1 MRISREL
8 EITLNLAMSEARR
21 RRHEF
26 LCIEHVLYALLHES
40 DVGDIIRH
48 CGGDVHDLKH
58 ALERFFAEKLD
69 MLPEGVEIAPQQTL
83 GFQRVIQR
91 AAAHVQSAGK
101 DEILGRNV
109 LVAIFREP
117 DSHAAYLLEQQGI
130 TRLDVVSYVSHG
142 VSKIAEEPAPGE
154 RSDSEADD
162 DAGEEGRGRPK
173 KDPLALFAVD
183 LVARAAAGKID
194 PLIGREQELA
204 RTARV
209 LCRRRKNN
217 PVFVGEAGVG
227 KTALAEGLALQIQ
240 QGNVPAALKDAK
252 VYALDMGALLAGTR
266 FRGDFEERLK
276 GVIAALRR
284 QPGAILFIDEIHTV
298 VGAGATSGGSLD
310 ASSIL
315 KPVLA
320 SGELRCIGATT
331 YHDYKS
337 YFERD
342 RALARRFQK
351 IEVPEPTTDETHEI
365 LKGLKTHYESHHGV
379 TYTRGALRAAAELS
393 ARHINDRH
401 LPDKAIDVIDEA
413 GAIVQM
419 QPAGQR
425 KKTVRTKDIEQ
436 VVASIAKIPPR
447 SVSVSDRERLETL
460 ERDLKLSVFGQD
472 EAITTLAA
480 AIKLARAGLG
490 HPEKPVG
497 SFLFAGPTG
506 VGKTEVAKQLAS
518 VLGIGFLRFDMSEYM
533 EAHTVSRLIGA
544 PPGYVGFDQGGLLT
558 DAIRKTP
565 HAVLLLDEIEKA
577 HPNLFNILLQVMDH
591 ATLTDNNGRQADF
604 RSIILIM
611 TTNAG
616 AQEMAATAIGFGGRS
631 NADKGGKA
639 IERLFNPEFR
649 NRLDA
654 MIAFASLSPP
664 VIERVVDK
672 FILELDALLN
682 EKRVFLQLTP
692 AARRYLAEKGYAPTF
707 GARPMARLIQT
718 EIKRVLADEILFGR
732 LRDGGKVE
740 IDAPDGALVFRY
752 AVDADRPGAP
762 AVDATGIADAGETPA
777 GARGDSGPDAPGSGD
792 G

>member
-8 EITLNLAMSEARR
+8 EMTLNLAVTEARR

-26 LCIEHVLYALLHES
+26 LCIEHVLYALLHDA
-40 DVGDIIRH
+40 DVVEIIRQ
-48 CGGDVHDLKH
+48 CGGDVPDLKQS
-58 ALERFFAEKLD
+58 LERFFAEKLET
-69 MLPEGVEIAPQQTL
+69 LPDDSTATPQQTL

-117 DSHAAYLLEQQGI
+117 DCHAAYLLEQQSI
-130 TRLDVVSYVSHG
+130 TRLDVVSYISHG
-142 VSKIAEEPAPGE
+142 ISKIAEEPAGVAE
-154 RSDSEADD
+154 RDESEADED
-162 DAGEEGRGRPK
+162 EDEPRAR
-173 KDPLALFAVD
+173 KDPLTTFAVD

-194 PLIGREQELA
+194 PLIGRDAELA

-227 KTALAEGLALQIQ
+227 KTALAEGLALQIHE
-240 QGNVPAALKDAK
+240 GRVPESLRGAR

-266 FRGDFEERLK
+266 FRGDFEQRLK
-276 GVIAALRR
+276 AVLAALRK

-310 ASSIL
+310 ASNIL
-315 KPVLA
+315 KPALA

-337 YFERD
+337 HFERD

-351 IEVPEPTTDETHEI
+351 IEVSEPSTEEAHEI
-365 LKGLKTHYESHHGV
+365 LKGLKTHYETHHGV
-379 TYTRGALRAAAELS
+379 TYTRAALRAAAELS
-393 ARHINDRH
+393 AKHINDRH

-413 GAIVQM
+413 GAVVQM
-419 QPAGQR
+419 QPIATR
-425 KKTVRTKDIEQ
+425 DRVVRVKDIEQ
-436 VVASIAKIPPR
+436 IVASIAKIPPR

-472 EAITTLAA
+472 EAITTLAS
-480 AIKLARAGLG
+480 AIKLGRAGLG

-518 VLGIGFLRFDMSEYM
+518 VLGIGFLRYDMSEYM

-604 RSIILIM
+604 RNIILIM

-616 AQEMAATAIGFGGRS
+616 AQEMAAAAIGFGGRS
-631 NADKGGKA
+631 NAEKGAKA
-639 IERLFNPEFR
+639 IERLFSPEFR

-654 MIAFASLSPP
+654 TIAFGTLSPP
-664 VIERVVDK
+664 VIERIVDK
-672 FILELDALLN
+672 FILELDAQLN
-682 EKRVFLQLTP
+682 EKRVFIQLTP
-692 AARRYLAEKGYAPTF
+692 AARAYLAEKGYDPTF
-707 GARPMARLIQT
+707 GARPMARLIQI

-732 LRDGGKVE
+732 LRDGGRVE
-740 IDAPDGALVFRY
+740 IDAVDGALAFAYTAAEPSAARP
-752 AVDADRPGAP
+752 ASEDPDEIEPAEAD
-762 AVDATGIADAGETPA
+762 
-777 GARGDSGPDAPGSGD
+777 PGSGED
-792 G
+792 PVER

>member
-8 EITLNLAMSEARR
+8 EISLALAVSEARR
-21 RRHEF
+21 RHHEF
-26 LCIEHVLYALLHES
+26 LCIEHVLYALLHDG
-40 DVGDIIRH
+40 DVAEVVRH
-48 CGGDVHDLKH
+48 CGGDVAELKRE
-58 ALERFFAEKLD
+58 LERFFDEKLHR
-69 MLPEGVEIAPQQTL
+69 LPDRGDATPEQTI

-91 AAAHVQSAGK
+91 AAAHVQSSGK

-130 TRLDVVSYVSHG
+130 TRLDVVSYISHG
-142 VSKIAEEPAPGE
+142 VSKIAEEGGV
-154 RSDSEADD
+154 SESESSEDD
-162 DAGEEGRGRPK
+162 DEDGEGGGTDPRK

-194 PLIGREQELA
+194 PLIGRDDELA

-227 KTALAEGLALQIQ
+227 KTALAEGLALQIHE
-240 QGNVPAALKDAK
+240 GKVPDALKGAR
-252 VYALDMGALLAGTR
+252 VFALDMGALLAGTR
-266 FRGDFEERLK
+266 FRGDFEQRLK
-276 GVIAALRR
+276 AVIGALRKI
-284 QPGAILFIDEIHTV
+284 PGAILFIDEIHTV

-310 ASSIL
+310 ASNIL

-320 SGELRCIGATT
+320 SGEMRCIGATT
-331 YHDYKS
+331 YQDYKS

-351 IEVPEPTTDETHEI
+351 IEVSEPTTEQAHEI
-365 LKGLKTHYESHHGV
+365 LKGLKGHYEEHHGV
-379 TYTRGALRAAAELS
+379 TYTRAALRAAAELS
-393 ARHINDRH
+393 AKHINDRQ

-413 GAIVQM
+413 GAILQM

-425 KKTVRTKDIEQ
+425 KKTVRVKDIEH
-436 VVASIAKIPPR
+436 VVATIARIPPR
-447 SVSVSDRERLETL
+447 SVSTSDRERLQTL
-460 ERDLKLSVFGQD
+460 ERDLQLSVFGQD
-472 EAITTLAA
+472 AAISSLVSS
-480 AIKLARAGLG
+480 IKLARAGLG
-490 HPEKPVG
+490 QPEKPVG

-518 VLGIGFLRFDMSEYM
+518 ALGIAFIRFDMSEYM

-558 DAIRKTP
+558 DAVRKTP

-577 HPNLFNILLQVMDH
+577 HPNLFNLLLQVMDH
-591 ATLTDNNGRQADF
+591 AALTDNNGRQADF
-604 RSIILIM
+604 RHIILIM

-616 AQEMAATAIGFGGRS
+616 AQEMAAAAIGFGGRS
-631 NADKGGKA
+631 NADQGAKA
-639 IERLFNPEFR
+639 IERLFSPEFR

-654 MIAFASLSPP
+654 VISFGSLSLPI
-664 VIERVVDK
+664 IERVVDK
-672 FILELDALLN
+672 FMLELDVQLN
-682 EKRVFLQLTP
+682 EKRVFVQITP
-692 AARRYLAEKGYAPTF
+692 EARRYLAEKGYDPTF

-732 LRDGGKVE
+732 LRDGGRVE
-740 IDAPDGALVFRY
+740 IDVRDGALTFDY
-752 AVDADRPGAP
+752 AP
-762 AVDATGIADAGETPA
+762 APEGTPRVAAEEAAQDEPPSAGE
-777 GARGDSGPDAPGSGD
+777 D
-792 G
+792 

>member
-8 EITLNLAMSEARR
+8 EISLALAMNEARR

-26 LCIEHVLYALLHES
+26 LCIEHLFYALLHDT
-40 DVGDIIRH
+40 DVAEILRH
-48 CGGDVHDLKH
+48 CGGDVAALKRS
-58 ALERFFAEKLD
+58 LERYLD
-69 MLPEGVEIAPQQTL
+69 EHLERLPEGVDMAPQQTI

-101 DEILGRNV
+101 EEILGRNV

-117 DSHAAYLLEQQGI
+117 DCHAAYLMEQQGI
-130 TRLDVVSYVSHG
+130 TRLDVLSYISHG
-142 VSKIAEEPAPGE
+142 VSKIPDEPRVSDGDA
-154 RSDSEADD
+154 SDSETDEDQEA
-162 DAGEEGRGRPK
+162 APQ
-173 KDPLALFAVD
+173 KDPLALYTTD
-183 LVARAAAGKID
+183 LVARAAEGKID

-217 PVFVGEAGVG
+217 PIFVGEAGVG
-227 KTALAEGLALQIQ
+227 KTALAEGLALQIH
-240 QGNVPAALKDAK
+240 QGKVPAALMDARI
-252 VYALDMGALLAGTR
+252 YALDMGALLAGTR
-266 FRGDFEERLK
+266 FRGDFEQLLK
-276 GVIAALRR
+276 GVLAALRQR
-284 QPGAILFIDEIHTV
+284 PGAILFIDEIHTV
-298 VGAGATSGGSLD
+298 VGAGAASGGSLD
-310 ASSIL
+310 ASNIL

-320 SGELRCIGATT
+320 SGEMRCIGATT

-337 YFERD
+337 HFERD

-351 IEVPEPTTDETHEI
+351 IEIPEPSVDEAHEI
-365 LKGLKTHYESHHGV
+365 LKGLKRHYEEHHGV

-393 ARHINDRH
+393 ARYINDRH

-413 GAIVQM
+413 GATLQM
-419 QPAGQR
+419 QAPSLR
-425 KKTVRTKDIEQ
+425 KKTVRTKDVEHI
-436 VVASIAKIPPR
+436 VATMAKIPPR

-472 EAITTLAA
+472 EAIRTLAS

-497 SFLFAGPTG
+497 SFLFAGPTS

-518 VLGIGFLRFDMSEYM
+518 ALGIEFLRFDMSEYM

-591 ATLTDNNGRQADF
+591 ATLTDNNGRKADF
-604 RSIILIM
+604 RNVILIM

-616 AQEMAATAIGFGGRS
+616 AQEMAAAAIGFGGRT
-631 NADKGGKA
+631 NAEKGGKA
-639 IERLFNPEFR
+639 IERLFSPEFR

-654 MIAFASLSPP
+654 IVQFASLPP
-664 VIERVVDK
+664 AIIERVVDK
-672 FILELDALLN
+672 FIMELDAQLN
-682 EKRVFLQLTP
+682 EKKVFIQITP
-692 AARRYLAEKGYAPTF
+692 AARRHLAEKGYDPTF

-718 EIKRVLADEILFGR
+718 EIKRVLADDILFGK
-732 LRDGGKVE
+732 LRDGGRVE
-740 IDAPDGALVFRY
+740 IDAPDGELRFSYAPLAEKVFER
-752 AVDADRPGAP
+752 AP
-762 AVDATGIADAGETPA
+762 AEEST
-777 GARGDSGPDAPGSGD
+777 ARQEPD
-792 G
+792 

>member
-8 EITLNLAMSEARR
+8 EMTLNLAVTEARR

-26 LCIEHVLYALLHES
+26 LCIEHVLYALLHDA
-40 DVGDIIRH
+40 DVIEIIRQ
-48 CGGDVHDLKH
+48 CGGDVADLKQS
-58 ALERFFAEKLD
+58 LEKFFAEKLET
-69 MLPEGVEIAPQQTL
+69 LPEESPATPQQTL

-117 DSHAAYLLEQQGI
+117 DCYAAYLLEQQGI
-130 TRLDVVSYVSHG
+130 TRLDVVSYISHG
-142 VSKIAEEPAPGE
+142 VSKIADDTTSVTESEDTDTDEDEDEP
-154 RSDSEADD
+154 
-162 DAGEEGRGRPK
+162 RPR
-173 KDPLALFAVD
+173 KDPLGSFAVD
-183 LVARAAAGKID
+183 LIARAAAGKID
-194 PLIGREQELA
+194 PLIGRDAELA

-227 KTALAEGLALQIQ
+227 KTALAEGLALQIHE
-240 QGNVPAALKDAK
+240 GKVPESLRGAR
-252 VYALDMGALLAGTR
+252 VFALDMGALLAGTR
-266 FRGDFEERLK
+266 FRGDFEQRLK
-276 GVIAALRR
+276 AVIAALRKI
-284 QPGAILFIDEIHTV
+284 PGAILFIDEIHTV
-298 VGAGATSGGSLD
+298 VGAGATSGGSMD
-310 ASSIL
+310 ASNIL

-337 YFERD
+337 HFERD

-351 IEVPEPTTDETHEI
+351 IEISEPSTEEAHEI
-365 LKGLKTHYESHHGV
+365 LKGLKGHYEAHHGV
-379 TYTRGALRAAAELS
+379 TYTRAAVRAAAELS
-393 ARHINDRH
+393 AKHINDRH

-413 GAIVQM
+413 GAILQM
-419 QPAGQR
+419 QPSESGQ
-425 KKTVRTKDIEQ
+425 KVVRVKDIEH
-436 VVASIAKIPPR
+436 VVATIAKIPPR

-472 EAITTLAA
+472 EAITTLAS
-480 AIKLARAGLG
+480 AIKLSRAGLG

-518 VLGIGFLRFDMSEYM
+518 VLGIGFLRYDMSEYM

-558 DAIRKTP
+558 DSIRKTP

-604 RSIILIM
+604 RNVILIM

-616 AQEMAATAIGFGGRS
+616 AQEMAAAAIGFGGRS

-639 IERLFNPEFR
+639 IERLFSPEFR

-654 MIAFASLSPP
+654 IIAFSSLPP
-664 VIERVVDK
+664 PIIERVVDK
-672 FILELDALLN
+672 FILELDAQLN
-682 EKRVFLQLTP
+682 EKRVFIQLTP
-692 AARRYLAEKGYAPTF
+692 AARKYLAEKGYDPTF
-707 GARPMARLIQT
+707 GARPMARLIQV

-740 IDAPDGALVFRY
+740 IDAADGVLTFAY
-752 AVDADRPGAP
+752 TP
-762 AVDATGIADAGETPA
+762 AEPSATTATPSDDDSDELEDAGVSE
-777 GARGDSGPDAPGSGD
+777 GGEGSPKGQ
-792 G
+792 